1 MRFSVDDEELNDE
14 LSALLRN
21 VKPSARRKIAR
32 VIAMRIRGNSGAQIK
47 KNIDPDFKKFAP
59 RKPQKDKKA
68 GKGLLFKK
76 LSRKAKQLM
85 FIENSAAEAMVGFR
99 GKNLHILKTHQDG
112 GEAVVNKF
120 GLKVRYPERRL
131 LGIGKTERIIVR
143 DEIINAL
150 AEKTNL
156 ES

>member
-1 MRFSVDDEELNDE
+1 MQFTVDDEELNDE

-21 VKPSARRKIAR
+21 VKPSARRKMAR
-32 VIAMRIRGNSGAQIK
+32 VIAMRIRGNRAQQIK
-47 KNIDPDFKKFAP
+47 KNVDPDFKKFTP

-68 GKGLLFKK
+68 AKGLLFKK

-85 FIENSAAEAMVGFR
+85 FIENSAQEAMVGFR

-112 GEAVVNKF
+112 DEGIVNKF